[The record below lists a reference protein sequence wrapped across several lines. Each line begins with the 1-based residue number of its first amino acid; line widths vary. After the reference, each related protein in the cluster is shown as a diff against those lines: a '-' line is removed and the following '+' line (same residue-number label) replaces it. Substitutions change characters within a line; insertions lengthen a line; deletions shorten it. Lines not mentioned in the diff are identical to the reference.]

1 MSNNNLN
8 YETLSRNGL
17 IELCSSY
24 DEANSNALMEYWEA
38 QEEDARGGIE
48 PVRDENGYIVP
59 IVYEH
64 VRPMERVI
72 DGMDDLR
79 EVYDMGKDNIKNL
92 SDAIRDAVT
101 SVFSS
106 NKPAELEG

>member
-1 MSNNNLN
+1 MSNNMN
-8 YETLSRNGL
+8 YESLSRNGL
-17 IELCSSY
+17 IELCSNY
-24 DEANSNALMEYWEA
+24 DEANDNALMEYWEA
-38 QEEDARGGIE
+38 QEEKARGGIE
-48 PVRDENGYIVP
+48 PSRDENGYIVS

-72 DGMDDLR
+72 DGMDDLK

-101 SVFSS
+101 SVFNS
-106 NKPAELEG
+106 KVKVPGLEG